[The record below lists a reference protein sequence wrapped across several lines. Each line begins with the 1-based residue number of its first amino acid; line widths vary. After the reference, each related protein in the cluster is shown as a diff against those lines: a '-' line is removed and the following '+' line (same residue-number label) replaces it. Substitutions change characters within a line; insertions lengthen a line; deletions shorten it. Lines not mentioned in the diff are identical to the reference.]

1 MPSDAAR
8 PGLRLV
14 KVPDA
19 APPYDCPV
27 HGARCPERAPGG
39 TSLAGGASSAG
50 GGSSADGASSAG
62 GARADGASSAVRTA
76 AGPGDQGSGS
86 SAAGPTAALAVVI
99 VETLAGVRPERQL
112 IPLTTDRVR
121 TRIRSLGPLLR
132 CDQRPRV
139 LRIVASRPRPRVV
152 EMTMVVTFGPRS
164 RALAL
169 RFEHAAARPAGPGGP
184 ARPARW
190 LCTAIETG

>member
-27 HGARCPERAPGG
+27 HGTRCPERAPGG
-39 TSLAGGASSAG
+39 TSLAGGASSAV
-50 GGSSADGASSAG
+50 
-62 GARADGASSAVRTA
+62 RAA

-169 RFEHAAARPAGPGGP
+169 RFEHAAARPARPGGP

>member
-1 MPSDAAR
+1 MRWAR
-8 PGLRLV
+8 
-14 KVPDA
+14 
-19 APPYDCPV
+19 V
-27 HGARCPERAPGG
+27 H
-39 TSLAGGASSAG
+39 
-50 GGSSADGASSAG
+50 
-62 GARADGASSAVRTA
+62 
-76 AGPGDQGSGS
+76 

-121 TRIRSLGPLLR
+121 ARMRSLGPLLR

-139 LRIVASRPRPRVV
+139 LRIVTSRPLPRVV

-169 RFEHAAARPAGPGGP
+169 RFEHAPARPARPGGP

>member
-1 MPSDAAR
+1 MPSDAVR

-27 HGARCPERAPGG
+27 HGTRCPQRAPGV
-39 TSLAGGASSAG
+39 LSAE
-50 GGSSADGASSAG
+50 
-62 GARADGASSAVRTA
+62 GARADGARADGPPS
-76 AGPGDQGSGS
+76 AGPRDHGPGS
-86 SAAGPTAALAVVI
+86 SVAGPTAALAVVI

-121 TRIRSLGPLLR
+121 ARMRSLGPLLR

-139 LRIVASRPRPRVV
+139 LRIVASRPLPRVV

-169 RFEHAAARPAGPGGP
+169 RFEHAAARPARPGGP

>member
-1 MPSDAAR
+1 MPSDAVR

-27 HGARCPERAPGG
+27 HGTRCPERAPGG
-39 TSLAGGASSAG
+39 PP
-50 GGSSADGASSAG
+50 ADGAP
-62 GARADGASSAVRTA
+62 SAVRPA
-76 AGPGDQGSGS
+76 ARPRDQGSGS
-86 SAAGPTAALAVVI
+86 SAAGPTAALALVI

-139 LRIVASRPRPRVV
+139 LRIVASRPLPRVV

-169 RFEHAAARPAGPGGP
+169 RFEHAAARPARPGGP

-190 LCTAIETG
+190 VCTAIETG